1 MRSAMD
7 YEPWV
12 EPAIEAGPRSGYYL
26 KTRFTA
32 TYRLVSLQPSRNHVK
47 NLSKEV

>member
-1 MRSAMD
+1 MD

-12 EPAIEAGPRSGYYL
+12 EPTIEAGPRSGYNL

-47 NLSKEV
+47 NLGKEV

>member
-1 MRSAMD
+1 MD

-12 EPAIEAGPRSGYYL
+12 EPAIEAGPRSGYNL

-32 TYRLVSLQPSRNHVK
+32 TYRLVSLQPSWNHVK
-47 NLSKEV
+47 NLGKEV

>member
-1 MRSAMD
+1 MD

-12 EPAIEAGPRSGYYL
+12 EPTIEAGPNSEYNP

-32 TYRLVSLQPSRNHVK
+32 TYRLVSLQPSWNHVK
-47 NLSKEV
+47 ILRKEV

>member
-12 EPAIEAGPRSGYYL
+12 EPAIEAGPRSGYDL

-32 TYRLVSLQPSRNHVK
+32 TYRLVSLQPSLNHVK
-47 NLSKEV
+47 NLGKEV

>member
-1 MRSAMD
+1 MD

-12 EPAIEAGPRSGYYL
+12 EPAIEAAS
-26 KTRFTA
+26 RFGINRRRDTA

-47 NLSKEV
+47 NLRKEV

>member
-1 MRSAMD
+1 MD

-12 EPAIEAGPRSGYYL
+12 EPTIEADSRSGYNL
-26 KTRFTA
+26 KSRFTA

-47 NLSKEV
+47 NLGKEV

>member
-1 MRSAMD
+1 MD

-12 EPAIEAGPRSGYYL
+12 EPTIEAGPRSEYNL
-26 KTRFTA
+26 RTRFTA

-47 NLSKEV
+47 NLGKEV